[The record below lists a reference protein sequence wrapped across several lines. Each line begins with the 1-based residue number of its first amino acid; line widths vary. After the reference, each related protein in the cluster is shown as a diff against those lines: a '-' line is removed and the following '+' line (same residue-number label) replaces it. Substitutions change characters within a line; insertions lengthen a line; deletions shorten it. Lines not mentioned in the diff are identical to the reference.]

1 MIDILSNSYPFVVN
15 LIQILVIAHTAAMV
29 VSLREMKWTA
39 DIALRAKFPELA
51 EEGML

>member
-1 MIDILSNSYPFVVN
+1 MIDILSNSYPFAVN
-15 LIQILVIAHTAAMV
+15 LLQILVIAHTAAMV

-51 EEGML
+51 EEGMM